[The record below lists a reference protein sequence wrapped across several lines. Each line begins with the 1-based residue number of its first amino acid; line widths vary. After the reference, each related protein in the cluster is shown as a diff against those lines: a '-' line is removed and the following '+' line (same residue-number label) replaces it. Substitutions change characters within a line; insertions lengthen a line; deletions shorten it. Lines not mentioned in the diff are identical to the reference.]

1 MKVVQTELDGVL
13 IIEPDVF
20 GDDRGCFF
28 ESWQLNRYREHGI
41 DEDFVQDNVS
51 CSVKNVLRGLHFQ
64 HPHEQ
69 GKLVQAL
76 KGEVFDVA
84 VDIRPGSPGF
94 RKWFGTR
101 LSEENRRQLYVPPG
115 FAHGFVVLSDE
126 AVFSY
131 KCTDF
136 YLPGHDRSILYSD
149 PGIGIEWPVKK
160 PLLSDKDAAAPLLCD
175 MDESLLPVFDSGDG
189 SRSV

>member
-1 MKVVQTELDGVL
+1 MKVIQADLEGVL

-20 GDDRGCFF
+20 DDDRGCFF
-28 ESWQLNRYREHGI
+28 ESWQLKRYREHGI
-41 DEDFVQDNVS
+41 KEDFVQDNVS
-51 CSVKNVLRGLHFQ
+51 FSAKNVLRGLHFQ

-84 VDIRPGSPGF
+84 VDIRFGSPGF

-101 LSEENRRQLYVPPG
+101 LSEENRRQMYVPPG

-126 AVFSY
+126 AIFSY

-136 YLPGHDRSILYSD
+136 YSPGDDRTILFSD
-149 PGIGIEWPVKK
+149 PEIGIEWPVKN
-160 PLLSDKDAAAPLLCD
+160 PLLSDKDAAAPLLAG
-175 MDESLLPVFDSGDG
+175 MDESLLPVFDPVNGCTSA
-189 SRSV
+189 